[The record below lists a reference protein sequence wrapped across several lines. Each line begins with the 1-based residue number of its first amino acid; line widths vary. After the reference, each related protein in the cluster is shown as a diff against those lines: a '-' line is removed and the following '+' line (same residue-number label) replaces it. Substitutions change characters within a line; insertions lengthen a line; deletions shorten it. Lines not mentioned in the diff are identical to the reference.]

1 MSQTLF
7 IALLVGVV
15 VIFVFLYRRKKK
27 VENKMGDELN
37 ALIESDD
44 WQGVCRILRK
54 QLIVWGCVLLL
65 VVGLLVVR
73 FARGEHTSYAPII
86 VALFVAWRFFKLV
99 KVVLDFI
106 SKHEIHEYRRIS
118 AGTTFYGTA
127 FI

>member
-7 IALLVGVV
+7 IALLVGV

-54 QLIVWGCVLLL
+54 QLVIWGCVLVL
-65 VVGLLVVR
+65 VVGL
-73 FARGEHTSYAPII
+73 I
-86 VALFVAWRFFKLV
+86 VARFTMGGAYFLCTYNCCCV
-99 KVVLDFI
+99 YSL
-106 SKHEIHEYRRIS
+106 EIL
-118 AGTTFYGTA
+118 
-127 FI
+127 

>member
-1 MSQTLF
+1 
-7 IALLVGVV
+7 
-15 VIFVFLYRRKKK
+15 
-27 VENKMGDELN
+27 MGEELD

-86 VALFVAWRFFKLV
+86 VCAFIAWKFFKLV
-99 KVVLDFI
+99 KM
-106 SKHEIHEYRRIS
+106 YRIS
-118 AGTTFYGTA
+118 YVNLNRPTLL
-127 FI
+127 